1 MEKVGTTLYLYMWCW
16 DDLRMGRLPRFLSHP
31 QVAMLLLP
39 RGLLWTYGDNWW
51 MRRLK
56 DECQKTTMFP
66 MFPLERCEAH
76 GVMYP
81 SISKEE
87 LQQRWGIC
95 LWLSLLLWKLH
106 VVWCLFF
113 SADHEKTDR
122 KTHIYPQ
129 TQPPLKCPRFTGGK
143 LLVTWSGQKSETW
156 RATVATHF
164 DNSCNRIHWKEL
176 RLMDKNHL
184 HTWVFYK
191 AFVSLYLII
200 GFEAFQSDVGV
211 FFIV

>member
-1 MEKVGTTLYLYMWCW
+1 MQADIGRLSAAFNNYLCIIYILIVISIYRKRMEKVGTTLYLYMWCW

-106 VVWCLFF
+106 FVWCLLLW
-113 SADHEKTDR
+113 ADHEKTDR
-122 KTHIYPQ
+122 KTHIYPR
-129 TQPPLKCPRFTGGK
+129 TQPPLMSSFNRRQTFGNVKWTEVRD
-143 LLVTWSGQKSETW
+143 LASNSGNTF
-156 RATVATHF
+156 R
-164 DNSCNRIHWKEL
+164 
-176 RLMDKNHL
+176 
-184 HTWVFYK
+184 
-191 AFVSLYLII
+191 
-200 GFEAFQSDVGV
+200 
-211 FFIV
+211 